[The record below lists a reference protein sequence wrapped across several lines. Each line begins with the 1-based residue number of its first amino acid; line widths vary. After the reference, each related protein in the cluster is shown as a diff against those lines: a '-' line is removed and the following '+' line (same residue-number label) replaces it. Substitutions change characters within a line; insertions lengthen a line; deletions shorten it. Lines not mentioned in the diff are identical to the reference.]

1 MLGEGARTDLDA
13 QQYLRAY
20 SKAIDEIGKTID
32 PNEQVEQANGISVK
46 LSALHPRYY
55 FAQQQLVMDE
65 LLPRIKQ
72 LCLQAKQ
79 YNIGLS
85 IDAEEAYRLDIS
97 LDIFEALARDPDL
110 EGWQGLGFVCRP
122 TKNAPPMLPNG

>member
-1 MLGEGARTDLDA
+1 ME
-13 QQYLRAY
+13 
-20 SKAIDEIGKTID
+20 
-32 PNEQVEQANGISVK
+32 
-46 LSALHPRYY
+46 
-55 FAQQQLVMDE
+55 E

-97 LDIFEALARDPDL
+97 LDIFEALAKDPDL
-110 EGWQGLGFVCRP
+110 EGWQGLGFVLQAYQKRARIP
-122 TKNAPPMLPNG
+122 PNG